1 MFTCKMNP
9 KGGVSCFQ
17 SLRWVIEKEGRENLQ
32 VEGGT
37 DMHVEREEDHG
48 TSRETARVSLEMKL
62 GRTLGSKAQRNIIF
76 TLWFGNHISEKHSQE
91 GPE

>member
-1 MFTCKMNP
+1 
-9 KGGVSCFQ
+9 
-17 SLRWVIEKEGRENLQ
+17 
-32 VEGGT
+32 
-37 DMHVEREEDHG
+37 MHVEREEDHG